1 MRIATFV
8 TFAVLM
14 IGCGRSMDALERP
27 ALVRSIDRGL
37 CGSTLAVDANRG
49 LWSEGGCEN
58 GAITLQPHG
67 QATTAQLE
75 RLRATFDALPS
86 AATCG
91 DPSRGVA
98 RFIDQ
103 RVSGD
108 VVFAFCLVNDQV
120 PSEAFEVNDAFEAL
134 GR

>member
-8 TFAVLM
+8 TFAILM

-27 ALVRSIDRGL
+27 ALVRSID
-37 CGSTLAVDANRG
+37 RG